1 MSFPMR
7 GSLVALPTPFDGE
20 GTDLKAFQEMIDF
33 HVEHGTHG
41 IVVAGTT
48 GEASTLSEHERRSL
62 IHAAIEFAAGR
73 IPVIAGVGTNSTLET
88 VELARFAGACGA
100 DALLVVTPY
109 YNRPSR
115 TGLLR
120 HFGAIADVTGTPI
133 VLYNVPGRTG
143 TDLDPGLAAELSRA
157 HENIVA
163 IKEATNSIQRARE
176 VIENTDLAVFCGE
189 DSSIADF
196 MQLGAAGAISVAANL
211 VPDEVAE
218 LVEAARPGGDSVRA
232 AELVEFLAPLVR
244 DLFIE
249 VNPVPLKAAL
259 ARLQRCSGSV
269 RAPLAELEDAH
280 RVQLESTLLDY
291 TALGTA
297 P

>member
-1 MSFPMR
+1 MR

-259 ARLQRCSGSV
+259 ARLKRCSGSV

>member
-269 RAPLAELEDAH
+269 RAPLAQLEDAH

-291 TALGTA
+291 IALGTA

>member
-1 MSFPMR
+1 MR

-269 RAPLAELEDAH
+269 RAPLAQLEDAH

-291 TALGTA
+291 IALGTA

>member
-1 MSFPMR
+1 MR

-269 RAPLAELEDAH
+269 RAPLAQLEDAH

-291 TALGTA
+291 ITLGTA